1 MTILLALLCHPQTGL
16 LSSSHAL
23 QTSVLANLLSNV
35 TPIINIIIIIIIVII
50 IINLLS
56 NVTPIINIIVV
67 VILVIEKKNKCLQCD
82 SIETHNLRR
91 PTKTFGIMLV
101 KKITFF
107 RRRYT

>member
-23 QTSVLANLLSNV
+23 QTSVLA
-35 TPIINIIIIIIIVII
+35 
-50 IINLLS
+50 NLLS

>member
-1 MTILLALLCHPQTGL
+1 MMTILSALLCHPQTGL

-35 TPIINIIIIIIIVII
+35 TPIINIIIAAF
-50 IINLLS
+50 
-56 NVTPIINIIVV
+56 
-67 VILVIEKKNKCLQCD
+67 ILVIEKINKCLQCD

-91 PTKTFGIMLV
+91 PTKTYGIMLV

-107 RRRYT
+107 LGAGTLNGST